1 MCIRDRNISTSQINK
16 WLNHVVENNSHP
28 RINGKEVKFKYGTQ
42 VSKNPLTIK
51 IFSNFSKEISN
62 SYKRYLLNN
71 FYNFFKIKSRNLKIL
86 FSKSK
91 NPYD

>member
-1 MCIRDRNISTSQINK
+1 MSKFKISTSQINK

-51 IFSNFSKEISN
+51 IFQIFLKKYLIHIKDIWLIIFIIS
-62 SYKRYLLNN
+62 
-71 FYNFFKIKSRNLKIL
+71 LK
-86 FSKSK
+86 
-91 NPYD
+91 